1 MKRMRRYWRL
11 CCCSLAV
18 GAAFGAARLPGEERF
33 ARSKTDAPVLRAA
46 APLETSDA
54 APRPRAV
61 IERADGQRSANTALA
76 PAKELPQALRHAA
89 ERYAYPG
96 LTGAAPPT
104 QPPASVLPTL
114 SAPARPRP
122 APIRPNPAPL
132 PTAALNSSRRTSA
145 TANSTAMVV
154 SHNTPELRPAVN
166 TARLV
171 RQEPLPAGNAVRE
184 GMILPAPTLQPMPNG
199 RFAERVRLNG
209 DGTITLD
216 QATALAIEFNP
227 ILRSAAAQI
236 DAARGNAIQA
246 GLWSNPRWDT
256 NNPQVLGVGQNNLYN
271 AGFEMEIPMK
281 GKKRLDRAAAEQL
294 IRRAIFDY
302 RTDRANM
309 LAAVRQ
315 QFYGLLAQ
323 QRRVEIS
330 RELVV
335 IAKRAQ
341 DVAEA
346 LRRAGEQAEID
357 VLALSIELQ
366 RAEATLLNAERILEG
381 RRRTLSATIGLP
393 NLPVTQAVGRIDAQF
408 PNFNETELRQYVA
421 LANSRVGSARAE
433 VDRRRILSERAEVE
447 PFPNPYTGPAA
458 QWGAPHVQ
466 GQFWY
471 NIQFNIPVW
480 DWNQGNRRAAQ
491 ANIRDAQ
498 ASLNVL
504 QNDLLRQAAD
514 ALSRY
519 RAARALAERYGRVIM
534 PLSLRNQELNREAY
548 EKRQFE
554 LARFLQAQRVLTET
568 YLEYINSLEELWNSA
583 ADVGNLLQLE
593 QFP

>member
-1 MKRMRRYWRL
+1 MKRMRQYWRL

-18 GAAFGAARLPGEERF
+18 GIAFGAAPLLSEERF
-33 ARSKTDAPVLRAA
+33 ARSKADAPVLHSA
-46 APLETSDA
+46 APLETSDV
-54 APRPRAV
+54 APRPRAG

-76 PAKELPQALRHAA
+76 PAKQLPEALRQAA
-89 ERYAYPG
+89 ERYGYPG
-96 LTGAAPPT
+96 PKVAAPPT
-104 QPPASVLPTL
+104 KPPASVSPTL
-114 SAPARPRP
+114 NAPARPS
-122 APIRPNPAPL
+122 APIRPNPAP
-132 PTAALNSSRRTSA
+132 PPMAAVNSSRRTSA
-145 TANSTAMVV
+145 PLDSTAVVV
-154 SHNTPELRPAVN
+154 SHNTPELRPAV
-166 TARLV
+166 TAARLV
-171 RQEPLPAGNAVRE
+171 RQEPLPPGNTVRE

-199 RFAERVRLNG
+199 RFPERVRLNG

-227 ILRSAAAQI
+227 ILRSAVAQI
-236 DAARGNAIQA
+236 ESARGTALQA
-246 GLWSNPRWDT
+246 GLWNNPRWDT
-256 NNPQVLGVGQNNLYN
+256 NNPQVLGTGQNNLYN

-281 GKKRLDRAAAEQL
+281 GKKRLDRAAAEQM

-366 RAEATLLNAERILEG
+366 RAEAALLNAERILEG

-583 ADVGNLLQLE
+583 ADVGNLMQLE

>member
-1 MKRMRRYWRL
+1 MKRMRQYWRL

-18 GAAFGAARLPGEERF
+18 GIALGAVRLQGEERF
-33 ARSKTDAPVLRAA
+33 ARSKPDAPVLRSAT
-46 APLETSDA
+46 PLETSDT

-61 IERADGQRSANTALA
+61 IERADGQRSANTA
-76 PAKELPQALRHAA
+76 PAKQLPDALRQAA
-89 ERYAYPG
+89 ERYGYPG
-96 LTGAAPPT
+96 PKVAAPP
-104 QPPASVLPTL
+104 PGAPARVSPTL
-114 SAPARPRP
+114 SEPARPSP
-122 APIRPNPAPL
+122 APIRLNPAPP
-132 PTAALNSSRRTSA
+132 PTAAVNSSRRTNA
-145 TANSTAMVV
+145 PPDSTAIVV
-154 SHNTPELRPAVN
+154 SHNAPELRPAVT

-199 RFAERVRLNG
+199 RFPERVRLNG

-216 QATALAIEFNP
+216 QATSLAIEFNP

-236 DAARGNAIQA
+236 DSARGNAIQA

-294 IRRAIFDY
+294 IRQAIFDY